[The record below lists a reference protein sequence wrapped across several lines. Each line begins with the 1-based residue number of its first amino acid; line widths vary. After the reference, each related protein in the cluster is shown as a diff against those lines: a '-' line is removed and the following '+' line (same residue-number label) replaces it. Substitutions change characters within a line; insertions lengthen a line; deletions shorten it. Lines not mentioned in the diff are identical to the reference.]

1 MTSIMDTKTM
11 EPEQWGWFIDLES
24 NEKIIIKNKEF
35 DKNDLLRKDTLRK
48 ETLRKDTLRREIEAK
63 EVLETK
69 EKVGDIN
76 LENKKKEKS
85 EMILYFKKKYKLFL
99 LNLIIHVFCSVSV
112 VFIIKFMIIL

>member
-24 NEKIIIKNKEF
+24 NEKIIIKNKEV
-35 DKNDLLRKDTLRK
+35 DKNYLLRK
-48 ETLRKDTLRREIEAK
+48 ETLRREIEAK

-69 EKVGDIN
+69 EKVGNIN
-76 LENKKKEKS
+76 LENQKKEKS
-85 EMILYFKKKYKLFL
+85 EMILYLKKRYKLCIYNL
-99 LNLIIHVFCSVSV
+99 ILNLVCSVSI